1 MSRMNLAAGAI
12 SEQSA
17 RSRLIVAL
25 DLPSADAAARMAE
38 KLHGHVGMFK
48 VGFELFSAE
57 GPVLPRYL
65 AARGE
70 GVFLDLKFHDI
81 PNTVLA
87 AAREAAHLGVR
98 MFNVHASGGIKM
110 MEAARDGAKE
120 AASAGKR
127 PLVLAV
133 TVLTSLT
140 SDDLRR
146 IGLEGTPEEA
156 VVRLA
161 KLAQT
166 AGLDGVVASA
176 REARAIR
183 RACRPDFVIVTPGIR
198 PASSQAQDQARV
210 STPADAIGA
219 GADYLVVGRPITGA
233 HDPAAAAD
241 IIVAEMEQ
249 AFHQPPIQ
257 MARYE

>member
-1 MSRMNLAAGAI
+1 MSRMNRSESI
-12 SEQSA
+12 SFTPSA

-38 KLHGHVGMFK
+38 KLHGHAGMFK

-98 MFNVHASGGIKM
+98 MFNVHASGGLKM

-127 PLVLAV
+127 PMVLAV

-140 SDDLRR
+140 SDDLRLV
-146 IGLEGTPEEA
+146 GLEGTPEEA

-176 REARAIR
+176 RETRAIR
-183 RACRPDFVIVTPGIR
+183 RACGPDFVIVTPGIR
-198 PASSQAQDQARV
+198 PAFSQAQDQARV

-219 GADYLVVGRPITGA
+219 GANYLVVGRPITGA

>member
-1 MSRMNLAAGAI
+1 MSRMNR
-12 SEQSA
+12 SESINFTPSA

-25 DLPSADAAARMAE
+25 DFPSADAASRMAE
-38 KLHGHVGMFK
+38 KLRGHVGMFK

-65 AARGE
+65 VARGE

-81 PNTVLA
+81 PNTVRA
-87 AAREAAHLGVR
+87 AAREAA
-98 MFNVHASGGIKM
+98 SG
-110 MEAARDGAKE
+110 
-120 AASAGKR
+120 GKR

-133 TVLTSLT
+133 TVLTSLAGE
-140 SDDLRR
+140 DLRV
-146 IGLEGTPEEA
+146 IGLEGSPEEI

-183 RACRPDFVIVTPGIR
+183 RACGPDFVIVTPGIR
-198 PASSQAQDQARV
+198 PASSQAQDQVRV

-249 AFHQPPIQ
+249 AFRQPLIQ
-257 MARYE
+257 

>member
-1 MSRMNLAAGAI
+1 MSRMNR
-12 SEQSA
+12 SESINFTPSA

-25 DLPSADAAARMAE
+25 DFPSADAASRMAE
-38 KLHGHVGMFK
+38 KLRGHVGMFK

-65 AARGE
+65 VARGE

-81 PNTVLA
+81 PNTVRA
-87 AAREAAHLGVR
+87 AAREATHLGVG
-98 MFNVHASGGIKM
+98 MFNVHASGGLKM
-110 MEAARDGAKE
+110 MEAASG
-120 AASAGKR
+120 GKR

-133 TVLTSLT
+133 TVLTSLAGE
-140 SDDLRR
+140 DLRV
-146 IGLEGTPEEA
+146 IGLEGSPEEI

-183 RACRPDFVIVTPGIR
+183 RACGPDFVIVTPGIS
-198 PASSQAQDQARV
+198 PASSQAQDQVRV

-249 AFHQPPIQ
+249 AFRQPLIQ
-257 MARYE
+257 